1 MTDWA
6 LKISYLSIYPSL
18 VGNKFEV
25 LQGAQYWNPSSI
37 LYTKQNNNQTLTNSS
52 ITHSISFT
60 YTHRI
65 LRTLKHKNFS
75 SVVASIQIKQ
85 WRRKKKKHA
94 HNNSKKYNMH
104 LQEPIQMLG
113 SDNLRTKKSWQNKPL
128 ICNLICWKDLLWV
141 PHAPYTLV

>member
-85 WRRKKKKHA
+85 WRKKKKPRTQQQQKIQHA
-94 HNNSKKYNMH
+94 FTRAHTDARIRQFKNKKKADKT
-104 LQEPIQMLG
+104 
-113 SDNLRTKKSWQNKPL
+113 SR
-128 ICNLICWKDLLWV
+128 
-141 PHAPYTLV
+141 